1 MAKKAKK
8 VVNKVKTDHTIYD
21 KVAIRQALVKLH
33 RDYEFQDLG
42 WNEDLYESNKNYQRN
57 FRVLCNDFFPLFFN
71 FCANEHEMNPI
82 LSCERAAEVL
92 NEVEEEILYYNE
104 DERPKIQDLTTD
116 EILFAS
122 GFFMSMFLIEYC
134 NWSKK
139 RVDYLFDNLSKFNK

>member
-71 FCANEHEMNPI
+71 FCA
-82 LSCERAAEVL
+82 
-92 NEVEEEILYYNE
+92 
-104 DERPKIQDLTTD
+104 
-116 EILFAS
+116 
-122 GFFMSMFLIEYC
+122 
-134 NWSKK
+134 
-139 RVDYLFDNLSKFNK
+139 